1 MNYWYI
7 SLSKNY
13 PPKITRE
20 VKLNRDFAIVECI
33 RPVSKKMSRK
43 LDLIYIGYGFFKD
56 SHIQN
61 NFKSHIP

>member
-13 PPKITRE
+13 LLKIIWE
-20 VKLNRDFAIVECI
+20 VKLNCDFVIVECI
-33 RPVSKKMSRK
+33 WFVSKKMFRK

-56 SHIQN
+56 YYI
-61 NFKSHIP
+61 

>member
-43 LDLIYIGYGFFKD
+43 LDLIYIGYGFF
-56 SHIQN
+56 
-61 NFKSHIP
+61 